1 MNPST
6 VSEYLPETT
15 AEPAYKPTP
24 SRATRIILI
33 LLSIV
38 LWMGLVAGG
47 YYVGKLYIDRS
58 IEAVQQNNA
67 VHMIT
72 IEQRIDSLD
81 TQLTEIQQAINNA
94 DQAWS
99 NSGSTQENLNQ
110 KIEDLDKQL
119 KALEHSLSI
128 LKEAP

>member
-1 MNPST
+1 MNTSP
-6 VSEYLPETT
+6 VPETLT
-15 AEPAYKPTP
+15 EPVSKPTR
-24 SRATRIILI
+24 SRPALVISLA
-33 LLSIV
+33 LVVWL
-38 LWMGLVAGG
+38 MLVAGG

-81 TQLTEIQQAINNA
+81 AQISEIKQAIINTDQTLA
-94 DQAWS
+94 D
-99 NSGSTQENLNQ
+99 SGSTQENLNQ

-119 KALEHSLSI
+119 KDLEHSLNI

>member
-1 MNPST
+1 MNTTPPEPLSEP
-6 VSEYLPETT
+6 VSKPINYR
-15 AEPAYKPTP
+15 PALVI
-24 SRATRIILI
+24 SLALVVWLI
-33 LLSIV
+33 
-38 LWMGLVAGG
+38 LVAGG

-81 TQLTEIQQAINNA
+81 TQISEIEQAIIDTDQTLA
-94 DQAWS
+94 D
-99 NSGSTQENLNQ
+99 SGSTQENLNE

-119 KALEHSLSI
+119 KNLEDSLNI